1 MAKRMTPEARRL
13 EILAVARQTIAEQG
27 IRALSIRELAR
38 RCGMSAPGLMHY
50 FPDMQALLVAVL
62 DERDRTDSAAVS
74 DQAGGKGLL
83 GLLDA
88 GVDYYSSR
96 AQESNNFDALEA
108 EAQDPFHPA
117 HAYFADRFDRMVET
131 VRPYVA
137 DESSDPDD
145 LFRVVRLI
153 LEGSRA
159 QALRGMS
166 LEERLADWHAVRRVL
181 LAHLG
186 DTASRS
192 SQVHG
197 EQP

>member
-27 IRALSIRELAR
+27 FRSLSIRELAR
-38 RCGMSAPGLMHY
+38 RCDMSAPGLMHY
-50 FPDMQALLVAVL
+50 FPDMQSLLGAVL
-62 DERDRTDSAAVS
+62 DERDRADAAAVF

-83 GLLDA
+83 ALLDA
-88 GVDYYSSR
+88 GADYYGSR

-117 HAYFADRFDRMVET
+117 HAYFADRFDRLLET
-131 VRPYVA
+131 IRPYAA
-137 DESSDPDD
+137 DDSSDSDD
-145 LFRVVRLI
+145 LFRIVRLI

-166 LEERLADWHAVRRVL
+166 LEERRADWNAVRRVL
-181 LAHLG
+181 LAHF
-186 DTASRS
+186 DN
-192 SQVHG
+192 
-197 EQP
+197 

>member
-50 FPDMQALLVAVL
+50 FPDMQTLLVAVL
-62 DERDRTDSAAVS
+62 EERDKADAAAVF
-74 DQAGGKGLL
+74 DQVDGKGLL
-83 GLLDA
+83 ALLDA
-88 GVDYYSSR
+88 GVDYYSAR
-96 AQESNNFDALEA
+96 AQESTNFDALEA

-117 HAYFADRFDRMVET
+117 HAYFTDRFDRMVEA

-137 DESSDPDD
+137 DESDDPDD

-153 LEGSRA
+153 LEGTRA
-159 QALRGMS
+159 QALRGVA
-166 LEERLADWHAVRRVL
+166 LEERLADWHAVRTVL
-181 LAHLG
+181 SAHLG
-186 DTASRS
+186 N
-192 SQVHG
+192 
-197 EQP
+197 